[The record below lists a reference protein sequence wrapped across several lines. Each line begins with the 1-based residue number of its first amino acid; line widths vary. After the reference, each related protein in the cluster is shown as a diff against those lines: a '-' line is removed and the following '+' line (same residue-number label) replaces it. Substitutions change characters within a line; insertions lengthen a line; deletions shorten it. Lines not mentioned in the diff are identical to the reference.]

1 MSFSFLGR
9 FTTRFTTRL
18 LGLLLLCGVLAAPLP
33 SHAAPADP
41 AAFVSDLG
49 KRAINALTSSQAEA
63 DREKAF
69 RTLFDEGF
77 DLQAI
82 GRFVLGPYW
91 RTATEEQRTEFLTLF
106 ETYVVHSYG
115 VRFGEYSGQQL
126 TVQGSRPQGDDAA
139 VVSSQIVQPQ
149 GAPPIKVGWQLSK
162 GPQGYKIT
170 DVNVEGV
177 SMAVTP
183 RQEFASIIQRNG
195 GQLDALIKLLHDKTS
210 QI

>member
-1 MSFSFLGR
+1 MSLQFLGR
-9 FTTRFTTRL
+9 FTTRF

-49 KRAINALTSSQAEA
+49 KRAINALTSTQSEP

-69 RTLFDEGF
+69 RALFEEGF

-91 RTATEEQRTEFLTLF
+91 RTATEPQRTEFLKLF
-106 ETYVVHSYG
+106 ETYVVHSSA
-115 VRFGEYSGQQL
+115 VRFGEYSGEQL

-149 GAPPIKVGWQLSK
+149 GQPPIKVDWQLSK

-177 SMAVTP
+177 SMAVTQ

-195 GQLDALIKLLHDKTS
+195 GQLEALLKLLREKTAT
-210 QI
+210 

>member
-1 MSFSFLGR
+1 MSYLARFLSL
-9 FTTRFTTRL
+9 FL
-18 LGLLLLCGVLAAPLP
+18 ICGALAAPLP

-41 AAFVSDLG
+41 AAFVADLG
-49 KRAINALTSSQAEA
+49 KRAIEVLTSKQSEAE
-63 DREKAF
+63 REKEF
-69 RTLFDEGF
+69 RKLFDEGF

-91 RTATEEQRTEFLTLF
+91 RTATEAQRQEFLKLF
-106 ETYVVHSYG
+106 ETYVIHSYA

-126 TVQGSRPQGDDAA
+126 TVLGARAQGDDAA
-139 VVSSQIVQPQ
+139 VVQSQIVQPNN
-149 GAPPIKVGWQLSK
+149 APPIKVDWQLSK

-177 SMAVTP
+177 SMAVTQ

-195 GQLDALIKLLHDKTS
+195 GQLDALLKLLREKTG
-210 QI
+210 QA